1 MKVLAVRHGKVGHV
15 DMQSI
20 IKKIEKTG
28 EGSFPEPQLNPKGRK
43 QIRELAKVLKDRHIV
58 AIYSSPNT
66 RAQESAEIIGKK
78 LEIPVTVDHLLKSV
92 GMSSDLKIIKGF
104 TAKQH
109 GDKTAWQNKWIKN
122 WHGFKQ
128 SPVEYLRRIEEM
140 IQKILQLY
148 PNDNVLLVA
157 HEETIWTLL
166 VLTQKIPFSEAIKEQ
181 VDHAS
186 VTEFE
191 F

>member
-1 MKVLAVRHGKVGHV
+1 MKVLAVRHGKVDHV
-15 DMQSI
+15 DMKSV
-20 IKKIEKTG
+20 IKEIEKSK
-28 EGSFPEPQLNPKGRK
+28 EKVFPEPQLNPKGKK
-43 QIRELAKVLKDRHIV
+43 QIQELAKVLEDRHIV
-58 AIYSSPNT
+58 AIYSSPNK

-78 LEIPVTVDHLLKSV
+78 LTIPIIIDPLLKSV

-166 VLTQKIPFSEAIKEQ
+166 VLTQRIPFSEAIKEQ

>member
-28 EGSFPEPQLNPKGRK
+28 EGSFPEPKLNPKGRK
-43 QIRELAKVLKDRHIV
+43 QIQELAETLKDCRIV

-78 LEIPVTVDHLLKSV
+78 LEIPVTIDPLLKSV
-92 GMSSDLKIIKGF
+92 GVSHDLATIKELATRQKG
-104 TAKQH
+104 KVH
-109 GDKTAWQNKWIKN
+109 WQNEWLK
-122 WHGFKQ
+122 GRRRFQ
-128 SPVEYLRRIEEM
+128 ESPEEYLQRVEEM
-140 IQKILQLY
+140 IQNILQLH
-148 PNDNVLLVA
+148 PKGNVLLVA
-157 HEETIWTLL
+157 HEETIWTLF
-166 VLTQKIPFSEAIKEQ
+166 VLTQKIPFSEAIKMK
-181 VDHAS
+181 VNHAS